1 MPEPEGQSG
10 QAGRGRRI
18 WVVPQLRDGRVT
30 RVSWETLAAAR
41 RLAAALAGPAASVRP
56 VRVDAVLL
64 GSGIDAAARELAR
77 RDLAAVLV
85 ADHPALASYTPGA
98 WIGVLAPAIAAE
110 RPDYVLFPHT
120 YQTVDFV
127 PRLAQRAGTGLL
139 PEVTG
144 FAAVASPAAS
154 AGPAAPASATTG
166 IAGEAATTAA
176 GAGGVPAGDD
186 LVWTRPVLGGKLQ
199 ARVRVRGAGTVLV
212 SVQSGSFPAD
222 APAQTAPATAAA
234 SDALEAAGA
243 AAVPDPAPAAGAKL
257 QPLPVDPS
265 QARPD
270 REILG
275 YEEAAAQQVD
285 LTKAAIIVA
294 VGRGVGGADK
304 LGPIEDLARALGAEI
319 GASRPVIDSG
329 WLPRERQIGSSG
341 QTVSPRLYIAAGIS
355 GAIQHLVGMKGS
367 AVIVAINKDPSA
379 PIFTVARYGLVGDL
393 HELVPA
399 LTAAVKAAR
408 G

>member
-1 MPEPEGQSG
+1 MPELDG
-10 QAGRGRRI
+10 QAGQGGQRGIGRRI

-30 RVSWETLAAAR
+30 RVSWEALAAAGQ
-41 RLAAALAGPAASVRP
+41 LAAALAASEQSIRTVP
-56 VRVDAVLL
+56 PLPIAAVLL
-64 GSGIDAAARELAR
+64 GSGVDAAARELAQR
-77 RDLAAVLV
+77 GLAAVLV
-85 ADHPALASYTPGA
+85 ADHPALAAYTPGA
-98 WIGVLAPAIAAE
+98 WIGVLAPAIGAE
-110 RPDYVLFPHT
+110 RPDYVIFPHT

-127 PRLAQRAGTGLL
+127 PRLAQRTGAGLL

-144 FAAVASPAAS
+144 FAPAA
-154 AGPAAPASATTG
+154 
-166 IAGEAATTAA
+166 AATA
-176 GAGGVPAGDD
+176 GAGGETAGDG

-222 APAQTAPATAAA
+222 ALPAAA
-234 SDALEAAGA
+234 ADGDADGNADGN
-243 AAVPDPAPAAGAKL
+243 AKI
-257 QPLPVDPS
+257 QPLPVDAS

-270 REILG
+270 REVLG

-285 LTKAAIIVA
+285 LTKAGIIVA

-304 LGPIEDLARALGAEI
+304 LGPIEELARALGAEI

-399 LTAAVKAAR
+399 LTAAVKAAQS
-408 G
+408 